1 MWKSNQRGLNR
12 GGAPHRGRVQRAAVR
27 LSHLQ
32 SVLSTADVCA
42 IAYCRKMLLHGRRL
56 DPQDYRMA
64 RKALALIA
72 APTD

>member
-1 MWKSNQRGLNR
+1 
-12 GGAPHRGRVQRAAVR
+12 VQRVAVR

-32 SVLSTADVCA
+32 SILSTADVCA
-42 IAYCRKMLLHGRRL
+42 IAYCRKTLLHGRRL

-72 APTD
+72 APIGRSSIGKGRPTIWRLKTE

>member
-1 MWKSNQRGLNR
+1 
-12 GGAPHRGRVQRAAVR
+12 VQRAAVR